1 MNAKEK
7 VKLFK
12 KIFSEAGIDKK
23 KFERIED
30 KCIAMSHLGF
40 PQKDIINKLYEEDI
54 ILAEAIGLLH
64 DIGRFEQIRTYHTF
78 IDKDSVESEQDRFNL
93 ANILEQYDI
102 DLDTCN

>member
-40 PQKDIINKLYEEDI
+40 PQKDIINKLYEEVK
-54 ILAEAIGLLH
+54 
-64 DIGRFEQIRTYHTF
+64 RF

>member
-40 PQKDIINKLYEEDI
+40 SQKDIINKLYEEVK
-54 ILAEAIGLLH
+54 
-64 DIGRFEQIRTYHTF
+64 RF

>member
-40 PQKDIINKLYEEDI
+40 SQKDIINKLYEEVK
-54 ILAEAIGLLH
+54 
-64 DIGRFEQIRTYHTF
+64 RF

-93 ANILEQYDI
+93 ANILEQYDM